1 MKKATTMRRLIIAS
15 TLALL
20 ALGGA
25 ASAVEIKAMI
35 TTAMKDAVDE
45 LAPQFEKRGDYKLS
59 IAYGPSGGLAR
70 RYREGEP
77 ADMILIAAPELDR
90 LMVLDK
96 VLPGSTEVSRT
107 GIGICVKKG
116 APKPDVSTPEAL
128 KRALLAAKS
137 IGHTSPAAG
146 GATAGHI
153 LRMFEKLGIAAEVAA
168 KTKLAAGGPHGR
180 VSALVADGE
189 AEIGFQQVSEL
200 MSNPGVEVIGL
211 LPAELQQITIHL
223 AGITVA
229 AKEPDAARQFI
240 SFLTSPDALAV
251 YRKKGLAV
259 GM

>member
-1 MKKATTMRRLIIAS
+1 MKRATTMRRLIIAS

-45 LAPQFEKRGDYKLS
+45 LAPQFEKRGDYKVS

-107 GIGICVKKG
+107 GIGICV
-116 APKPDVSTPEAL
+116 
-128 KRALLAAKS
+128 
-137 IGHTSPAAG
+137 
-146 GATAGHI
+146 
-153 LRMFEKLGIAAEVAA
+153 
-168 KTKLAAGGPHGR
+168 
-180 VSALVADGE
+180 
-189 AEIGFQQVSEL
+189 
-200 MSNPGVEVIGL
+200 
-211 LPAELQQITIHL
+211 
-223 AGITVA
+223 
-229 AKEPDAARQFI
+229 
-240 SFLTSPDALAV
+240 
-251 YRKKGLAV
+251 
-259 GM
+259 